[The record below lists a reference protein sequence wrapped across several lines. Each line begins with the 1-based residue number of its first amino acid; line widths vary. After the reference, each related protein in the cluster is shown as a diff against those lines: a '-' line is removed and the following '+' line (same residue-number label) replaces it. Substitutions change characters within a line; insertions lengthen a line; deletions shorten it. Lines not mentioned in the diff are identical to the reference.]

1 MSEEKNIFSK
11 IIHFIGKDTKS
22 MNESKKLIVII
33 RILLLSIACYCVI
46 NGIVFAAL
54 SKFISS
60 SFFAIFFVVCVVLFF
75 MSYNYG
81 TMTTLCIF
89 NAAVIAFIVV
99 ILHYYGWDTGIQH
112 FLIMLLVL
120 CFFSS
125 YRQYARKIL
134 YAVVLCIVRLILFM
148 IYQNRIPTWGLSS
161 SQQDI
166 VQVINTVVIFWCI
179 SVIAFIFSN
188 NSQDLE
194 GKLVEYNNQLQK
206 QANTD
211 TLTGLYNRRKAME
224 YLGNMCKK
232 NYSDMGFCI
241 SICDIDFFKKVNDT
255 YGHEVGDKVLKQV
268 ADKFNETMHGHGLI
282 ARWGG
287 EEFLLVFPECNGDDA
302 YVKVENIRKEIKDMK
317 IKGEGYDFG
326 ITMTFGLA
334 EYDFQNDIKAMIKEA
349 DDKLYM
355 GKERGRD
362 IVIF

>member
-1 MSEEKNIFSK
+1 MPEKRGLIAG
-11 IIHFIGKDTKS
+11 IIEWIGKDTKS

-46 NGIVFAAL
+46 NGVIFAVL
-54 SKFISS
+54 SKFISV
-60 SFFAIFFVVCVVLFF
+60 SFFAIFFVICAGLLI
-75 MSYNYG
+75 MSYNYK
-81 TMTTLCIF
+81 TLTTLCYF
-89 NAAVIAFIVV
+89 NVSVIAFIVI
-99 ILHYYGWDTGIQH
+99 ILEYYGWDTGVQH

-125 YRQYARKIL
+125 YKQYVGKIL
-134 YAVVLCIVRLILFM
+134 YAAALCMIRLILFM
-148 IYQNRIPTWGLSS
+148 IYQNRIPPWGLSNA
-161 SQQDI
+161 QEDI
-166 VQVINTVVIFWCI
+166 VQVVNTVTIFWCI
-179 SVIAFIFSN
+179 SIIAFIFSN
-188 NSQDLE
+188 NAQNLE

-211 TLTGLYNRRKAME
+211 TLTGLYNRRKALE
-224 YLGNMCKK
+224 YLEEMCRKEYR
-232 NYSDMGFCI
+232 NIGFCI

-255 YGHEVGDKVLKQV
+255 YGHEIGDRVLKQV
-268 ADKFNETMHGHGLI
+268 ANKFLEKMHNNGFV

-302 YVKVENIRKEIKDMK
+302 YIKLEDIRKEIKDMK
-317 IKGEGYDFG
+317 IQEDNYEFS

-334 EYDFQNDIKAMIKEA
+334 EYDFQNNINAVIIEA
-349 DDKLYM
+349 DNKLYM